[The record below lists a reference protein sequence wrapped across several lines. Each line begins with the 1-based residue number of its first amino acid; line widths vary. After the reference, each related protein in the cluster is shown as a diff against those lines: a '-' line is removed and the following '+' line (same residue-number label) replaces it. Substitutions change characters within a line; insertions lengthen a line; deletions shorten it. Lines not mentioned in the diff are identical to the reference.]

1 MKNYDIEIKQV
12 ENGLYLTTKFQGVKY
27 GQHYPHKDI
36 TQAIK
41 DFEALIL
48 KYLTKGDLAV
58 MGGW

>member
-12 ENGLYLTTKFQGVKY
+12 ENGLYLTTEFRGVKY

-36 TQAIK
+36 TLAINQ
-41 DFEALIL
+41 FEALIL